1 MGLESV
7 GGRTATSGLIQDNST
22 REDGLGKKRIKKN
35 QQISRLEGK
44 EGRRG
49 SRHPADSDQLLKDNH

>member
-22 REDGLGKKRIKKN
+22 REDGLGKKEFKKN
-35 QQISRLEGK
+35 NKYLVLRERKGGEVVDTLQILTSY
-44 EGRRG
+44 
-49 SRHPADSDQLLKDNH
+49 